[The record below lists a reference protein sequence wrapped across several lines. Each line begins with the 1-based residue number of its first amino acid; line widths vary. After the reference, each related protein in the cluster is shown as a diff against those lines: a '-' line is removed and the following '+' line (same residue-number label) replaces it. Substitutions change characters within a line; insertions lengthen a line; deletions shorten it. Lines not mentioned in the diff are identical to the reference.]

1 MGLRDTTDNRF
12 FFVDFFLLKHATISE
27 NERGKS
33 NILPLEQKAKKSI
46 LV

>member
-1 MGLRDTTDNRF
+1 MGLRDTTDNSF
-12 FFVDFFLLKHATISE
+12 FFVDFFLLKHFTISE

-33 NILPLEQKAKKSI
+33 NILPLEQKAKILI

>member
-12 FFVDFFLLKHATISE
+12 FFVDFFLLKYATILE

-33 NILPLEQKAKKSI
+33 NILPFEQKAKKLI